1 VHSGRALRRDAE
13 LRIYSLG
20 DLDDFFWPATT
31 WYGWEDG
38 GQLQEVVLVPTDP
51 DHRNKG
57 YARCV
62 TARLCRSLLATVE
75 HIGLNVRTDNE
86 IALRCYE
93 KLGFETI
100 ALFNEFDVERR
111 V

>member
-1 VHSGRALRRDAE
+1 
-13 LRIYSLG
+13 
-20 DLDDFFWPATT
+20 
-31 WYGWEDG
+31 
-38 GQLQEVVLVPTDP
+38 
-51 DHRNKG
+51 
-57 YARCV
+57 
-62 TARLCRSLLATVE
+62 VE

-100 ALFNEFDVERR
+100 ALFHEFDVERR

>member
-1 VHSGRALRRDAE
+1 VHRGRALRRDAE

-20 DLDDFFWPATT
+20 GPGRF
-31 WYGWEDG
+31 
-38 GQLQEVVLVPTDP
+38 
-51 DHRNKG
+51 
-57 YARCV
+57 
-62 TARLCRSLLATVE
+62 LLAGDDVVRVGE
-75 HIGLNVRTDNE
+75 RRAVAGGGAGPHGPGPPKQGHIGLNVRTDNE

-100 ALFNEFDVERR
+100 ALFHEFDVERR